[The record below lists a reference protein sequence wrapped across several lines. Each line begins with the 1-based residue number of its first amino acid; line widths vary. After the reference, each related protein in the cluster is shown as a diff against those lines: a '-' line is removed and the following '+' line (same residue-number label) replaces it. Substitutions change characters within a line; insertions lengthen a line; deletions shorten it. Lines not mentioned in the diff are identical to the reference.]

1 MVSWKQCLS
10 DNQAWDTLTWFAALI
25 AMASYLN
32 KYGFIGWF
40 SDQVRAWLPPPLSS
54 APAVCV
60 ASLCPSLING
70 WRCFSVLIH
79 PLLTAALPLTSAPPP
94 LTSAPPFPASLQ
106 VVGLVGGMGMSW
118 QATFGVILSLY
129 FYSHYFF
136 ASGEQGG
143 PDNCHKKTVRE

>member
-40 SDQVRAWLPPPLSS
+40 SDQVRRLHPHCLPPFS
-54 APAVCV
+54 
-60 ASLCPSLING
+60 
-70 WRCFSVLIH
+70 SVLVVM
-79 PLLTAALPLTSAPPP
+79 LLGRFVHRPSVRPLTLSAPPP
-94 LTSAPPFPASLQ
+94 PPCPPSAQ

-136 ASGEQGG
+136 ASGESL
-143 PDNCHKKTVRE
+143 CHY